1 MLRPLI
7 KNSKHSCHNFQ
18 QYRSLK
24 RRLAY
29 PQTYKPQTVPVTH
42 PKKDHSSFF
51 QRHLKAWL
59 GPVNARGEYFR
70 NKYYYPPQNHRP
82 KYIVPDGNTVV
93 MPGQP
98 ETGESR
104 RSLNNQRDA
113 SVQPFP
119 ANPYCKTA
127 YIISDNLKQKI
138 MDDVNEN
145 GLHVQEVAHKY
156 GIKIARV
163 EAIIKLGNIEKHW
176 QQEVCI
182 FCLS

>member
-1 MLRPLI
+1 MIRPIL
-7 KNSKHSCHNFQ
+7 KNHSHSGHNIQ

-29 PQTYKPQTVPVTH
+29 PQTYKPQTVPLSH

-70 NKYYYPPQNHRP
+70 NKYYYPPQNHKP

-93 MPGQP
+93 ADGQP
-98 ETGESR
+98 EVQENR
-104 RSLNNQRDA
+104 RFSNNQRDP
-113 SVQPFP
+113 SLQPFP
-119 ANPYCKTA
+119 SNPYCKTA
-127 YIISDNLKQKI
+127 YIISDELKQRI
-138 MDDVNEN
+138 MDDVNNN

-163 EAIIKLGNIEKHW
+163 EAIVKLGKIEKQW
-176 QQEVCI
+176 QENVSI
-182 FCLS
+182 AFSI